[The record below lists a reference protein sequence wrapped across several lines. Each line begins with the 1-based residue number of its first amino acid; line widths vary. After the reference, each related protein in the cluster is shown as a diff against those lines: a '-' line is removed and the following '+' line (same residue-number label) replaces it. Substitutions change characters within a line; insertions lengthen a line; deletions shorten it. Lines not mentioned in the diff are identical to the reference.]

1 MSSIRL
7 RRLQQ
12 LAGPEQPLERNSLF
26 CKKLGGAFL
35 AVDDREHQLDFRA
48 GILGGFDRP
57 HGRFPRGRDVFEDGD
72 ALALQVV
79 LLHAVDQLLVAVI
92 LHGLA
97 HEKSRQ
103 RPVRRMAQHR
113 DLRNQGHGP
122 DRDPAD
128 GLHLHILELYEH
140 ELGQQA
146 RPLGVQHR
154 RLHVQKII
162 AGAPGRE
169 PERSAK
175 ERETFDNL
183 KQLFE
188 IIKRLSF
195 LRGSFVLSSGRTSNY
210 FLDMKPTMLDPEGS
224 SLLAELV
231 LIQLQDVE
239 VQSIGGIAIG
249 AVPLVSQVAMLSH
262 STDRPL
268 PGFFVRKA
276 VKDHGNQKLIDGV
289 KQDDLK
295 GKRVAILEDVTT
307 TGESAM
313 RAIKAAQD
321 AGAKIELVLA
331 IVDREEGAAEF
342 FAKQGI
348 AFQWLFRASELLQ
361 ATEPDSAA

>member
-1 MSSIRL
+1 M
-7 RRLQQ
+7 Q
-12 LAGPEQPLERNSLF
+12 L
-26 CKKLGGAFL
+26 
-35 AVDDREHQLDFRA
+35 
-48 GILGGFDRP
+48 
-57 HGRFPRGRDVFEDGD
+57 PRTPRDT
-72 ALALQVV
+72 LAL
-79 LLHAVDQLLVAVI
+79 
-92 LHGLA
+92 
-97 HEKSRQ
+97 R
-103 RPVRRMAQHR
+103 
-113 DLRNQGHGP
+113 
-122 DRDPAD
+122 
-128 GLHLHILELYEH
+128 
-140 ELGQQA
+140 
-146 RPLGVQHR
+146 
-154 RLHVQKII
+154 
-162 AGAPGRE
+162 
-169 PERSAK
+169 
-175 ERETFDNL
+175 
-183 KQLFE
+183 KQLFD

-231 LIQLQDVE
+231 LIQLRDAE

-307 TGESAM
+307 PGESAM

-348 AFQWLFRASELLQ
+348 AFQWLFRASEMRQ
-361 ATEPDSAA
+361 ASATDVPPASRATKRLGLGSRMGFLKRATRR

>member
-1 MSSIRL
+1 M
-7 RRLQQ
+7 Q
-12 LAGPEQPLERNSLF
+12 L
-26 CKKLGGAFL
+26 
-35 AVDDREHQLDFRA
+35 
-48 GILGGFDRP
+48 
-57 HGRFPRGRDVFEDGD
+57 PRTPRDT
-72 ALALQVV
+72 LAL
-79 LLHAVDQLLVAVI
+79 
-92 LHGLA
+92 
-97 HEKSRQ
+97 R
-103 RPVRRMAQHR
+103 
-113 DLRNQGHGP
+113 
-122 DRDPAD
+122 
-128 GLHLHILELYEH
+128 
-140 ELGQQA
+140 
-146 RPLGVQHR
+146 
-154 RLHVQKII
+154 
-162 AGAPGRE
+162 
-169 PERSAK
+169 
-175 ERETFDNL
+175 
-183 KQLFE
+183 KQLFD

-224 SLLAELV
+224 GLLAELV
-231 LIQLQDVE
+231 LDNLQDVE

-289 KQDDLK
+289 KKDDLK

-348 AFQWLFRASELLQ
+348 AFKWLFRASELLQ
-361 ATEPDSAA
+361 ATEPPAGS

>member
-1 MSSIRL
+1 M
-7 RRLQQ
+7 Q
-12 LAGPEQPLERNSLF
+12 L
-26 CKKLGGAFL
+26 
-35 AVDDREHQLDFRA
+35 
-48 GILGGFDRP
+48 
-57 HGRFPRGRDVFEDGD
+57 PRTPRDTP
-72 ALALQVV
+72 A
-79 LLHAVDQLLVAVI
+79 
-92 LHGLA
+92 
-97 HEKSRQ
+97 
-103 RPVRRMAQHR
+103 
-113 DLRNQGHGP
+113 LRN
-122 DRDPAD
+122 
-128 GLHLHILELYEH
+128 
-140 ELGQQA
+140 
-146 RPLGVQHR
+146 
-154 RLHVQKII
+154 
-162 AGAPGRE
+162 
-169 PERSAK
+169 
-175 ERETFDNL
+175 
-183 KQLFE
+183 QLFE

-289 KQDDLK
+289 NKDDLK

-321 AGAKIELVLA
+321 AGAKIELVRA

-361 ATEPDSAA
+361 ATEPGPAA

>member
-1 MSSIRL
+1 M
-7 RRLQQ
+7 Q
-12 LAGPEQPLERNSLF
+12 L
-26 CKKLGGAFL
+26 
-35 AVDDREHQLDFRA
+35 
-48 GILGGFDRP
+48 
-57 HGRFPRGRDVFEDGD
+57 PRTPRDTP
-72 ALALQVV
+72 A
-79 LLHAVDQLLVAVI
+79 
-92 LHGLA
+92 
-97 HEKSRQ
+97 
-103 RPVRRMAQHR
+103 
-113 DLRNQGHGP
+113 LRN
-122 DRDPAD
+122 
-128 GLHLHILELYEH
+128 
-140 ELGQQA
+140 
-146 RPLGVQHR
+146 
-154 RLHVQKII
+154 
-162 AGAPGRE
+162 
-169 PERSAK
+169 
-175 ERETFDNL
+175 
-183 KQLFE
+183 QLFE

-231 LIQLQDVE
+231 LIQLQDME

-342 FAKQGI
+342 FEKQGI
-348 AFQWLFRASELLQ
+348 PFKWLFRASELLQ
-361 ATEPDSAA
+361 ATEPDTGS

>member
-1 MSSIRL
+1 M
-7 RRLQQ
+7 Q
-12 LAGPEQPLERNSLF
+12 L
-26 CKKLGGAFL
+26 
-35 AVDDREHQLDFRA
+35 
-48 GILGGFDRP
+48 
-57 HGRFPRGRDVFEDGD
+57 PRTPRDTP
-72 ALALQVV
+72 A
-79 LLHAVDQLLVAVI
+79 
-92 LHGLA
+92 
-97 HEKSRQ
+97 
-103 RPVRRMAQHR
+103 
-113 DLRNQGHGP
+113 LRN
-122 DRDPAD
+122 
-128 GLHLHILELYEH
+128 
-140 ELGQQA
+140 
-146 RPLGVQHR
+146 
-154 RLHVQKII
+154 
-162 AGAPGRE
+162 
-169 PERSAK
+169 
-175 ERETFDNL
+175 
-183 KQLFE
+183 QLFE

-195 LRGSFVLSSGRTSNY
+195 LRGSFVLASGRTSNY

-231 LIQLQDVE
+231 LIQLRDE

-313 RAIKAAQD
+313 RAIRAAQD

-342 FAKQGI
+342 FAQQGI
-348 AFQWLFRASELLQ
+348 AFRWLFRASELLQ
-361 ATEPDSAA
+361 ATEPGPAA

>member
-1 MSSIRL
+1 M
-7 RRLQQ
+7 Q
-12 LAGPEQPLERNSLF
+12 L
-26 CKKLGGAFL
+26 
-35 AVDDREHQLDFRA
+35 
-48 GILGGFDRP
+48 
-57 HGRFPRGRDVFEDGD
+57 PRTPRDT
-72 ALALQVV
+72 LAL
-79 LLHAVDQLLVAVI
+79 
-92 LHGLA
+92 
-97 HEKSRQ
+97 R
-103 RPVRRMAQHR
+103 
-113 DLRNQGHGP
+113 
-122 DRDPAD
+122 
-128 GLHLHILELYEH
+128 
-140 ELGQQA
+140 
-146 RPLGVQHR
+146 
-154 RLHVQKII
+154 
-162 AGAPGRE
+162 
-169 PERSAK
+169 
-175 ERETFDNL
+175 

-231 LIQLQDVE
+231 LIQLRDVE

-289 KQDDLK
+289 KKDDLK

-348 AFQWLFRASELLQ
+348 AFKWLFRASELLQ
-361 ATEPDSAA
+361 ATEPPAGS